1 MSNVDKK
8 MLSIQQVS
16 FITGL
21 SKAVIRKWEDR
32 YQTVTPKRL
41 DNGHRIYTERDVQTL
56 LAVRKLV
63 DQGSSIQQ
71 ATIEAQQ
78 QIQNQREQ
86 TPSVMSNT
94 YTLPIHEDYC
104 YRLLEYGTTCDVPA
118 IQRILQE
125 AHQKF
130 GLERFLDEVVTPLLW
145 EIGERWEKNRWN
157 PFQESVS
164 STVIRDYL
172 VGLRNQMH
180 MPADAPLL
188 MGACL
193 PGEVHDLPLCIL
205 LLKAQMRGYRVY
217 LISSSPAPGSIEQL
231 ITYFKPQIVLLSA
244 MSELPFTTYPD
255 VLPKLDAFA
264 AGNPDV
270 QIFIG
275 GIGAKEFLNNNT
287 LQAIQ
292 YVTNLEDIY
301 QR

>member
-1 MSNVDKK
+1 MSNLDKK

-16 FITGL
+16 LITGL

-32 YQTVTPKRL
+32 YQTVIPKRL
-41 DNGHRIYTERDVQTL
+41 ENGHRVYTEQDVQIL
-56 LAVRKLV
+56 LTVRKLV
-63 DQGSSIQQ
+63 DQGSSIQLATTQ
-71 ATIEAQQ
+71 AKAQVQLQ
-78 QIQNQREQ
+78 QSELTKSLTTKLCR
-86 TPSVMSNT
+86 S
-94 YTLPIHEDYC
+94 PIYEEYC
-104 YRLLEYGTTCDVPA
+104 YRLLEHGTTCDVLA

-125 AHQKF
+125 AHQKM
-130 GLERFLDEVVTPLLW
+130 GLERFLDEIVTPLLW

-180 MPADAPLL
+180 LPADAPLL

-205 LLKAQMRGYRVY
+205 LLKAQLRGYRVY

-231 ITYFKPQIVLLSA
+231 IIYFKPQIVLLSA

-255 VLPKLDAFA
+255 VLPKLDLFA
-264 AGNPDV
+264 ANHPEV

-275 GIGAKEFLNNNT
+275 GIGAKEFIKTNT
-287 LQAIQ
+287 LQTIQ
-292 YVTNLEDIY
+292 YINNLEDI
-301 QR
+301 

>member
-1 MSNVDKK
+1 MSNLDKK

-16 FITGL
+16 LITGL

-32 YQTVTPKRL
+32 YHTVTPKRL
-41 DNGHRIYTERDVQTL
+41 NNGHRVYTERDVQL
-56 LAVRKLV
+56 LLTVRKLV
-63 DQGSSIQQ
+63 DQGSNIQQ
-71 ATIEAQQ
+71 ATIEAQAQ
-78 QIQNQREQ
+78 VQNEPTQ
-86 TPSVMSNT
+86 SVTNT
-94 YTLPIHEDYC
+94 LCTSPIHEEYC
-104 YRLLEYGTTCDVPA
+104 YRLLEYGTTCDVVA

-130 GLERFLDEVVTPLLW
+130 GLERFLDEIVTPLLR

-172 VGLRNQMH
+172 VGIRNQMH
-180 MPADAPLL
+180 TPSNAPLL

-193 PGEVHDLPLCIL
+193 PGEKHDLPLCIL
-205 LLKAQMRGYRVY
+205 LLKAQLRGYRVY

-255 VLPKLDAFA
+255 VLPQLDVFA
-264 AGNPDV
+264 ANNPDV

-275 GIGAKEFLNNNT
+275 GIGAKAFLKTNT

-292 YVTNLEDIY
+292 YMNNTETIY
-301 QR
+301 

>member
-1 MSNVDKK
+1 MSNLDKK

-16 FITGL
+16 LITGL

-32 YQTVTPKRL
+32 YHTVTPERL
-41 DNGHRIYTERDVQTL
+41 NNGHRVYTERDVQIL
-56 LAVRKLV
+56 LMVRKLV

-71 ATIEAQQ
+71 ASIEAQAHV
-78 QIQNQREQ
+78 QNEPTQ
-86 TPSVMSNT
+86 SVTST
-94 YTLPIHEDYC
+94 LYTSSIHEEYC
-104 YRLLEYGTTCDVPA
+104 YRLLEYGTTCDVVA
-118 IQRILQE
+118 IQRVLQE

-130 GLERFLDEVVTPLLW
+130 GLERFLDEIVTPLLR

-180 MPADAPLL
+180 TLADAPLL

-193 PGEVHDLPLCIL
+193 PGETHDLPLCIL
-205 LLKAQMRGYRVY
+205 LLKAQLRGYRVY
-217 LISSSPAPGSIEQL
+217 LISGSPAPGSIEQL

-255 VLPKLDAFA
+255 VLPKLDLFA
-264 AGNPDV
+264 VNNPDV
-270 QIFIG
+270 QMFIG
-275 GIGAKEFLNNNT
+275 GIGAKAFLKTNT

-292 YVTNLEDIY
+292 YVNNIENIY
-301 QR
+301 